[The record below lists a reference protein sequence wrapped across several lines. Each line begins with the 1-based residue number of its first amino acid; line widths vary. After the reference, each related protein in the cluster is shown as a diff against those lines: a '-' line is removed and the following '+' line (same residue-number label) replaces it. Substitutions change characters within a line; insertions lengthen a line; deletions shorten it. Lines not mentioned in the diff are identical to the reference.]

1 MRVKSPRCARRVPL
15 MEATAET
22 GPMQMLPRAH
32 RQGVLRHYNANVVA
46 PGLTVHPDHFPAGT
60 PEPVTVA
67 CSVGDALLF
76 GHMMPHRSE
85 ANDSGVIRWVKYGPP
100 PLCRWTRL

>member
-1 MRVKSPRCARRVPL
+1 